1 MLDLLEIIIMKFHIC
16 FLALLATFCRAEE
29 EADLPDLAVKTIKEA
44 NKCDERAEA
53 GDKLSVHYVGRLDDE
68 SGKVFDES
76 RPRGQPFKFTLG
88 AGQVDTGVTR
98 QQHSCFSI
106 PPAESTVAK

>member
-1 MLDLLEIIIMKFHIC
+1 MKFHIC
-16 FLALLATFCRAEE
+16 FLALLATFCSAE
-29 EADLPDLAVKTIKEA
+29 DDDSNLPDLAVKTIKEA
-44 NKCDERAEA
+44 NKCNERAEA

-88 AGQVDTGVTR
+88 AGQVQTGVTR
-98 QQHSCFSI
+98 QQHICFSI
-106 PPAESTVAK
+106 PLIERAQ